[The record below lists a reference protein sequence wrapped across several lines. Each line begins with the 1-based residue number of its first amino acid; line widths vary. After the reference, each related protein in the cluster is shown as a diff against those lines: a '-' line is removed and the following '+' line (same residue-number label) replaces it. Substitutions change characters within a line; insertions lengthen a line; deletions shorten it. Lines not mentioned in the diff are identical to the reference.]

1 MNASPISAAW
11 ARSAS
16 ASALNQMDAVQI
28 NRAADLLMRARR
40 DRRAM
45 AALPD
50 DCRPRDEAEA
60 YQVQARFVDRL
71 LADHGAKDG
80 RGIIGY
86 KAGCTNVTAQQQLGL
101 NSPFAGPLL
110 SALAPTS
117 PAEISAE
124 AGFMRMI
131 EAEIGFRLGR
141 DLPASGAPYDAASVR
156 PALAAAFGAIEV
168 VDSRYEDWT
177 TAGAPQLIADNVCM
191 GFWVYGQESTDL
203 DSLDLAAQ
211 EVHVRRNG
219 VAAESGTGANV
230 LGNPLNS
237 AAWLANHLCARGTSL
252 QAGQLITTGTM
263 IAVNG
268 AEKGDVVEADFGTL
282 GTVTVSFT

>member
-1 MNASPISAAW
+1 MNASPTSAAW

-16 ASALNQMDAVQI
+16 ASAHNQMDAVQI
-28 NRAADLLMRARR
+28 NRAADLLMQARH

-60 YQVQARFVDRL
+60 YQVQDRFVDRL
-71 LADHGAKDG
+71 LSHHGG
-80 RGIIGY
+80 GIIGY

-117 PAEISAE
+117 PAEIPAE

-141 DLPASGAPYDAASVR
+141 DLPPLPGGAAYDAESVR

-177 TAGAPQLIADNVCM
+177 TAGAPQLIADHVCM
-191 GFWVYGQESTDL
+191 GFWVYGEESPDM
-203 DSLDLAAQ
+203 DSLDLADH
-211 EVHVRRNG
+211 EVQVRRNG
-219 VAAESGTGANV
+219 VAAESGNSANV

-282 GTVTVSFT
+282 GTVRVAFT

>member
-1 MNASPISAAW
+1 MNASRILADW

-16 ASALNQMDAVQI
+16 ASAASWMDAVQI
-28 NRAADLLMRARR
+28 NRAADLLLRARL
-40 DRRAM
+40 DRRRM
-45 AALPD
+45 AALPG
-50 DCRPRDEAEA
+50 DCCPRDEAEA
-60 YQVQARFVDRL
+60 YQVQDRFVDRL
-71 LADHGAKDG
+71 LTQHGG
-80 RGIIGY
+80 GIIGY
-86 KAGCTNVTAQQQLGL
+86 KAGCTNVTAQRQLGL

-141 DLPASGAPYDAASVR
+141 DLPATGAPYDAASVR

-191 GFWVYGQESTDL
+191 GFWVYGEETTDL
-203 DSLDLAAQ
+203 DSLDFADHGVQ
-211 EVHVRRNG
+211 VRRNG
-219 VAAESGTGANV
+219 VAAENGNSANV
-230 LGNPLNS
+230 LDNPLNS

-282 GTVTVSFT
+282 GTVRVGFT

>member
-1 MNASPISAAW
+1 
-11 ARSAS
+11 
-16 ASALNQMDAVQI
+16 MDAVQI
-28 NRAADLLMRARR
+28 NRAADLLLQARL
-40 DRRAM
+40 DRRRM

-50 DCRPRDEAEA
+50 DCRPCDEAEA
-60 YQVQARFVDRL
+60 YQVQDRFVDRL
-71 LADHGAKDG
+71 LTQHGG
-80 RGIIGY
+80 GIIGY
-86 KAGCTNVTAQQQLGL
+86 KAGCTNVTAQRQLGL

-141 DLPASGAPYDAASVR
+141 DLPATGAPYDAASVR

-191 GFWVYGQESTDL
+191 GFWVYGEETTDL
-203 DSLDLAAQ
+203 DSLDFADHGVQ
-211 EVHVRRNG
+211 VRRNG
-219 VAAESGTGANV
+219 VAAENGNSANV
-230 LGNPLNS
+230 LDNPLNS

-282 GTVTVSFT
+282 GPVRVGFT

>member
-1 MNASPISAAW
+1 
-11 ARSAS
+11 
-16 ASALNQMDAVQI
+16 MDAVQI
-28 NRAADLLMRARR
+28 NRAADLLMGARLE
-40 DRRAM
+40 RRRM

-60 YQVQARFVDRL
+60 YQVQDRFVDRL
-71 LADHGAKDG
+71 LSEHGAGDG
-80 RGIIGY
+80 SSIIGY

-101 NSPFAGPLL
+101 SSPFAGPLL
-110 SALAPTS
+110 TALALTS
-117 PAEISAE
+117 PAEISVE

-141 DLPASGAPYDAASVR
+141 DLPAGGAPYDAASVR

-191 GFWVYGQESTDL
+191 GFWVYGAETTDI
-203 DSLDLAAQ
+203 DSLDLAGHVVQ
-211 EVHVRRNG
+211 VRRNG
-219 VAAESGTGANV
+219 ADAEQGSGANV

-237 AAWLANHLCARGTSL
+237 AAWLANHLCARGTAL
-252 QAGQLITTGTM
+252 KAGQLITTGTM

-282 GTVTVSFT
+282 GTVAVSFA